1 MRRPITSGSRSSAPN
16 VLWRIFRLGSVIRI
30 TTLFAL
36 RHEMWVMERSE
47 AQPHS
52 IHRHSRIPLGL
63 RRSAGQ
69 SPWWGALRLNL
80 NGRPSKN
87 LSNIEHSR
95 ATLFAERGT
104 PTLPQRHGGM
114 AGEGKRR
121 RKFRP
126 VAPRRARTARNL
138 GELPPQP
145 DIGAPMTLVTL
156 RTKLP
161 NTFPLY
167 APGR

>member
-16 VLWRIFRLGSVIRI
+16 VLWRILRLGSVIRI

-52 IHRHSRIPLGL
+52 IHGYSRIPAVCGPEPLVGC
-63 RRSAGQ
+63 SAVE
-69 SPWWGALRLNL
+69 L

-87 LSNIEHSR
+87 LSNIEHFR
-95 ATLFAERGT
+95 ATLFAERAP
-104 PTLPQRHGGM
+104 PTRPQRHGGM

-138 GELPPQP
+138 GELHPQP